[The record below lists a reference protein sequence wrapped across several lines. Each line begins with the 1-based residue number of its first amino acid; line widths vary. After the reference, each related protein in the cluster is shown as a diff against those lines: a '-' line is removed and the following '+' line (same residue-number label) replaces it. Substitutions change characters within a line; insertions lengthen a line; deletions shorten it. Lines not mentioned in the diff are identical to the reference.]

1 MSFQEQITFPAAK
14 DMLGLN
20 KNGNSQ
26 QIELGTGKVAVSSP
40 FKPSPVPKG
49 SVVVLEEAEGC
60 TEGWRIWKVG
70 AGGFCKTPAPHIL

>member
-1 MSFQEQITFPAAK
+1 MGSSGAAAISFQEQITFPAAK

-40 FKPSPVPKG
+40 FKPSSVPMRREC
-49 SVVVLEEAEGC
+49 SD
-60 TEGWRIWKVG
+60 
-70 AGGFCKTPAPHIL
+70 AGGGRGLH